1 MHYTGTIWRP
11 PYEAWSALIQVTIG
25 CTHHK
30 CKFCTLYE
38 DLPFKFKMS
47 PQSEVESDLR
57 EMSNYMPDAR
67 RIFLVGANPFA
78 LSAEKLRCIA
88 ALAKQYF
95 QKLDSIGCFSR
106 ITDITAKTDKELK
119 ELRACGYNRITIG
132 VESGDDNALQ
142 FMNKGYIS
150 SDIIKQCKR
159 LENAGIEYN
168 IFYLTGISGKGN
180 GIKGAEISAEVFN
193 RLNPKIIGCSMLTVY
208 KNSELYS
215 EIQNGNWHEESET
228 EKIAE
233 LKTLINA
240 LTIKTH
246 FAALGASN
254 MINIQGSLPADK
266 NELTE
271 ALDKL
276 LSSFSEEEMKSYR
289 DNLPHL

>member
-1 MHYTGTIWRP
+1 MHYTGTVWRP
-11 PYEAWSALIQVTIG
+11 PYEAWSALIQVTMG

-47 PQSEVESDLR
+47 PQSE
-57 EMSNYMPDAR
+57 
-67 RIFLVGANPFA
+67 
-78 LSAEKLRCIA
+78 
-88 ALAKQYF
+88 
-95 QKLDSIGCFSR
+95 
-106 ITDITAKTDKELK
+106 
-119 ELRACGYNRITIG
+119 

-168 IFYLTGISGKGN
+168 IFYLTGISGEGS